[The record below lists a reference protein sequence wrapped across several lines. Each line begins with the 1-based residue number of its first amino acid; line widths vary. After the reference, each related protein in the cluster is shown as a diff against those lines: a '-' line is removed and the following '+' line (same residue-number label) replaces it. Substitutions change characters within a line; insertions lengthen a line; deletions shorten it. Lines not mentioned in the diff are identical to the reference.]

1 MGMNKSL
8 EESRQIKGIS
18 KLITLHL
25 LPGIILTL
33 FYVLLLRSKTFEGY
47 PKVIVLGLAGVF
59 GIVFGEL
66 GYLFYAAKKEEGSFN
81 IFKILGLKS
90 KLKGKE
96 LFLYSI
102 TLFAIAGMLM
112 TVTKPVSNFLLNN
125 VFSFIPSW
133 YNLVED
139 MSLFS
144 RNMIIIA
151 ILVNFFL
158 ITIILPIIEELYFR
172 GFLLARMK
180 WMGKYSVL
188 ANTVLFAVYHLWSP
202 WMIVARVVAFLPLYY
217 WVYKKDSLKLS
228 ITVHCLANFT
238 DVVALIALL

>member
-1 MGMNKSL
+1 MDKNL
-8 EESRQIKGIS
+8 DESRQIRSIG
-18 KLITLHL
+18 KLVALHL

-33 FYVLLLRSKTFEGY
+33 AYVLLLKSGLFQGY
-47 PKVIVLGLAGVF
+47 PKVIVLGLSGF
-59 GIVFGEL
+59 IGIVFGEL
-66 GYLFYAAKKEEGSFN
+66 GYLFYVARKEQGSFN
-81 IFKILGLKS
+81 ISNILGLKS

-96 LFLYSI
+96 FLLYSV
-102 TLFAIAGMLM
+102 TLFAIAGLLM
-112 TVTKPVSNFLLNN
+112 SASKPVTNFLLNN

-133 YNLVED
+133 YNLMED

-144 RNMIIIA
+144 RNIIIIT
-151 ILVNFFL
+151 ILVNFFI

-188 ANTVLFAVYHLWSP
+188 VNTMLFSVYHLWSP
-202 WMIVARVVAFLPLYY
+202 WMVVARVVALLPLFS

-228 ITVHCLANFT
+228 IAVHCLANFT

>member
-1 MGMNKSL
+1 MMNKNL
-8 EESRQIKGIS
+8 EESRQIRSIG
-18 KLITLHL
+18 KLVTLHL

-33 FYVLLLRSKTFEGY
+33 VYVLLLKSGVFQGY
-47 PKVIVLGLAGVF
+47 PKTIVLALAGVF

-66 GYLFYAAKKEEGSFN
+66 GYLFYVVKKEERSFN

-90 KLKGKE
+90 KLKSKD
-96 LFLYSI
+96 LFLYTI
-102 TLFAIAGMLM
+102 TLFAAAGILM
-112 TVTKPVSNFLLNN
+112 SASKPITNFLLNN
-125 VFSFIPSW
+125 VFSFIPTR

-144 RNMIIIA
+144 RSIIIIT
-151 ILVNFFL
+151 ILVNFFM

-180 WMGKYSVL
+180 WMGKHSVVVN
-188 ANTVLFAVYHLWSP
+188 AVLFSVYHLWSP
-202 WMIVARVVAFLPLYY
+202 WMIAARVVAFLPLFY

-238 DVVALIALL
+238 DVVVLLMLL